1 MIQPKSMPLIASIL
15 SALFVGA
22 TSAIAA
28 AESAAGGAGT
38 FPWAA
43 ILEKGPT
50 IAVLVWVVLV
60 FKARGEAQDARHDVI
75 MDKAL
80 VSIERSAAANNELAK
95 SIDSL
100 RTSLC
105 K

>member
-1 MIQPKSMPLIASIL
+1 MIEPKSMPLIASIL

-28 AESAAGGAGT
+28 AEAAAGGAGV

-50 IAVLVWVVLV
+50 IAVLVWVVRSYM
-60 FKARGEAQDARHDVI
+60 KSRDDQDARNYE
-75 MDKAL
+75 MMLK
-80 VSIERSAAANNELAK
+80 SSAALQQSADANKELAA
-95 SIDSL
+95 SIDRL